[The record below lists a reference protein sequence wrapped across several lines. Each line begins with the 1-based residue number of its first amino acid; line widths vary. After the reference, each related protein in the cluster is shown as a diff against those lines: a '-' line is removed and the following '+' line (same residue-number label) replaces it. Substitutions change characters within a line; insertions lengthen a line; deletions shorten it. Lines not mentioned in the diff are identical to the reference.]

1 MGKLIQLKGEN
12 FLGLGKLKEKIFP
25 ITKPEAVIDDNG
37 VNMKKSLD
45 TVKEDITNLQKN
57 TFEVD
62 FYNPKQADLR
72 VSEII
77 NNFNGSNLLVD
88 VLAYLSNLIIDI
100 NPIYQ
105 IQLLIKTNSDFA
117 ITFDVPGMMW
127 YTMNCNTTFDP
138 NITYLITIYGNIVKC
153 EDVKND

>member
-45 TVKEDITNLQKN
+45 TVKEDITDLQKN
-57 TFEVD
+57 VFRAD
-62 FYNPKQADLR
+62 FYDPRQTDLR

-77 NNFNGSNLLVD
+77 NNFNGRSNLFVN
-88 VLAYLSNLIIDI
+88 VLPYLSNLIIDI
-100 NPIYQ
+100 SPICQ

-117 ITFDVPGMMW
+117 IKCVVPDMW

-138 NITYLITIYGNIVKC
+138 NIAYLITIYGNIVKC